1 VRRMAVAGYERGEV
15 VETLA
20 ASRAVRR
27 LRAGGEA
34 EYAERVA
41 AYAFAEVRRRPR

>member
-1 VRRMAVAGYERGEV
+1 MAVAGYERAEV

-20 ASRAVRR
+20 ASRGVRR
-27 LRAGGEA
+27 LKAGHEA

-41 AYAFAEVRRRPR
+41 AYAFAAARRRPR

>member
-1 VRRMAVAGYERGEV
+1 MAVAGYERAEV

-20 ASRAVRR
+20 ASRSVRR
-27 LRAGGEA
+27 LKAGAEA

-41 AYAFAEVRRRPR
+41 AYAFAEARRRPR

>member
-1 VRRMAVAGYERGEV
+1 MALAGYALPEV

-27 LRAGGEA
+27 LKAGGEA

-41 AYAFAEVRRRPR
+41 AYAFGAARRRPR